1 MIKFKGEPNLTVR
14 FNPPIG
20 LVKHVKFDDKGE
32 FTTDNERIIKRFM
45 SKFDSVPYKEEQTE
59 QYQCKKCDFET
70 DNKGALLAHYKSEHP
85 KGGKS

>member
-20 LVKHVKFDDKGE
+20 LIKHVKFDDKGE

-45 SKFDSVPYKEEQTE
+45 SKFDSVLAKE
-59 QYQCKKCDFET
+59 YQCKKCEFKT
-70 DNKGALLAHYKSEHP
+70 DNTGTLLAHYRSAHP
-85 KGGKS
+85 KGVKK

>member
-45 SKFDSVPYKEEQTE
+45 SKFDSYSKRISV
-59 QYQCKKCDFET
+59 
-70 DNKGALLAHYKSEHP
+70 
-85 KGGKS
+85 

>member
-45 SKFDSVPYKEEQTE
+45 SKFDSVPNEEKKV
-59 QYQCKKCDFET
+59 YSCKKCDYT
-70 DNKGALLAHYKSEHP
+70 TVNKGELLAHYKNEHP
-85 KGGKS
+85 KKEGE